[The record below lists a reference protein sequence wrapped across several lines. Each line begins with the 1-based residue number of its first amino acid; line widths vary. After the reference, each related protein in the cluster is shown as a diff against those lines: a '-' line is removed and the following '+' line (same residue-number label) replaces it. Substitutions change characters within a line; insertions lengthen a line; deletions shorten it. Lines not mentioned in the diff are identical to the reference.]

1 MVLARLA
8 AVFLIAS
15 TSIAAGEI
23 AIRSAPGKDGPS
35 FPTTTTDN
43 IDVVDGDTVRHRG
56 RTVRLVGFDAPET
69 GERSRCES
77 ERALGAKATSRL
89 RDLVKTGPANIQ
101 LVPCA
106 CPPGMEGTP
115 ACNHGRACGVL
126 TVGGRDVGAIL
137 IAEGLAKPFR
147 CGATSCPKRVS
158 WCQKEAPEGRVRI
171 VKAPASLDLT
181 EPAKKVPTT
190 DGATWGLVG
199 GVVGTIL
206 GCLGG
211 YLGARASYRS
221 AVNEAQR
228 RFYRRIFAWLAP
240 LVILFL
246 AVVWL
251 AAAGILPYWVY
262 IAAMIAWLA
271 PLPPAVFWT
280 NRRLAQIAA
289 EPDPRITLKTSRGA
303 FRRDPGT

>member
-23 AIRSAPGKDGPS
+23 AIRSAPGKDGPN
-35 FPTTTTDN
+35 FPTTTTDD
-43 IDVVDGDTVRHRG
+43 I
-56 RTVRLVGFDAPET
+56 
-69 GERSRCES
+69 
-77 ERALGAKATSRL
+77 
-89 RDLVKTGPANIQ
+89 
-101 LVPCA
+101 
-106 CPPGMEGTP
+106 
-115 ACNHGRACGVL
+115 
-126 TVGGRDVGAIL
+126 
-137 IAEGLAKPFR
+137 
-147 CGATSCPKRVS
+147 
-158 WCQKEAPEGRVRI
+158 GRVR
-171 VKAPASLDLT
+171 VLKAPASPGLT
-181 EPAKKVPTT
+181 EPARTVPT

-262 IAAMIAWLA
+262 IAVMIAWLA
-271 PLPPAVFWT
+271 PLLPAVFWT
-280 NRRLAQIAA
+280 NRRLAQLAA
-289 EPDPRITLKTSRGA
+289 EPDPRITLKTSQGA
-303 FRRDPGT
+303 FRRDPGN